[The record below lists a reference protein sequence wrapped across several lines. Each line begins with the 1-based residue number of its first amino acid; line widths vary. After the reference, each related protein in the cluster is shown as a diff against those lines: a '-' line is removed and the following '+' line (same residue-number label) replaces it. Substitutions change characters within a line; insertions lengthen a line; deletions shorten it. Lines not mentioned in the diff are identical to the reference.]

1 MNSFDFDLDLR
12 KQSKKLRTFNIST
25 WYYFEERQ
33 VEFQWQEMKMLQF
46 ILQRMD
52 KEELDSMMLIIEG
65 NLIVLLY
72 MISLSKIPKPSI

>member
-1 MNSFDFDLDLR
+1 
-12 KQSKKLRTFNIST
+12 
-25 WYYFEERQ
+25 
-33 VEFQWQEMKMLQF
+33 MLQF

-72 MISLSKIPKPSI
+72 MIS